1 MRSLRLCTFILYSYW
16 NSYLPSKS
24 FFFFWFG
31 GTHKGKQCNSCKQ
44 GTSVLHRWTQE
55 VNDEYK
61 EEKGYSAGGSVQ
73 NQWSS
78 WDAEVRIGNMNFW
91 LFLCGWRADF
101 HFFPFPLLL
110 FGLWLLNNAGDSL
123 RNHPK
128 CRWTAVRVEVL
139 LCFPVHHLS
148 DFHLFHCI
156 SVWIIVSC
164 LSWVS

>member
-1 MRSLRLCTFILYSYW
+1 MRSLRLCTFVLYSYW

-24 FFFFWFG
+24 FFFFFVKFYCSEAPIRENNATLDSPQINTG
-31 GTHKGKQCNSCKQ
+31 GEWWIQ
-44 GTSVLHRWTQE
+44 GR
-55 VNDEYK
+55 K
-61 EEKGYSAGGSVQ
+61 
-73 NQWSS
+73 
-78 WDAEVRIGNMNFW
+78 R
-91 LFLCGWRADF
+91 LFGWRQCSKSVVKLRCWSEDREYELLALPMWVEGRLS
-101 HFFPFPLLL
+101 FFPFPLLL

-123 RNHPK
+123 RNYPK

>member
-1 MRSLRLCTFILYSYW
+1 MRSLYSYW
-16 NSYLPSKS
+16 NSHLPSKS
-24 FFFFWFG
+24 FFFFFCQILLFG

-44 GTSVLHRWTQE
+44 GTSVLHRSTQE

-61 EEKGYSAGGSVQ
+61 EEKGYLTGGSVQ

-78 WDAEVRIGNMNFW
+78 WDAEVDWECELLALPMWVEDR
-91 LFLCGWRADF
+91 LS
-101 HFFPFPLLL
+101 FFPFPLPL
-110 FGLWLLNNAGDSL
+110 FGLWLPNNAGDSL

-128 CRWTAVRVEVL
+128 GRWTAVRVEVL

-156 SVWIIVSC
+156 SVWLIVLC